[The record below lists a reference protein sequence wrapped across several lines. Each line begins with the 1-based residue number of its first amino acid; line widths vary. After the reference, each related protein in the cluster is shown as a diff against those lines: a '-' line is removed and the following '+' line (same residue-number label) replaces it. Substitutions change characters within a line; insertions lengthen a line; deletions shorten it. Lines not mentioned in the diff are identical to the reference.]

1 MPRHGAVPPTPVALV
16 ALLQIGRRELV
27 LRGEAAIK
35 AHLGD
40 VGFGDDLV
48 DADRA
53 DALAVEEVARDRQQ
67 PLARRHRLPP
77 PPRAPLLPFFPPP
90 PPSPPYPPFPPPSP
104 HSAPPP
110 TPPPPPPHHRLLP

>member
-27 LRGEAAIK
+27 LRGEAAIE

-67 PLARRHRLPP
+67 PLARRHRLRPP
-77 PPRAPLLPFFPPP
+77 PPRPPPPFRPP
-90 PPSPPYPPFPPPSP
+90 PPSPPPFPPRPPPSP
-104 HSAPPP
+104 ASPPAR
-110 TPPPPPPHHRLLP
+110 PPPPPPP

>member
-40 VGFGDDLV
+40 IGFGDDLV

-53 DALAVEEVARDRQQ
+53 DALAVEEAARDRQQ
-67 PLARRHRLPP
+67 PLARRRFRHCRCGRPLSSHIWLCLPVWHHA
-77 PPRAPLLPFFPPP
+77 RRMLPTV
-90 PPSPPYPPFPPPSP
+90 PYSV
-104 HSAPPP
+104 
-110 TPPPPPPHHRLLP
+110 T